1 MEEKPQFKWG
11 VVLVSCIAI
20 FIIVLDS
27 SAMNVAISAVVV
39 DLHTDL
45 STIQALIAIYA
56 LTMASLMLAG
66 SKLQDVLG
74 RKKTF
79 FIGVIVY
86 GIGTT
91 TATLSINVFMLL
103 IGWSLLEGIG
113 AALMLP
119 ATTTMVS
126 AAYEGKDRLTAF
138 GIWGGIAALG
148 AAIGPLYGGALTSF
162 ATWRLIFAFELLGVL
177 AVIVMRSYLRE
188 SKPRL
193 AWRDIDLG
201 GVVLSV
207 IALFSLVFG
216 ILLLGSPQYWQLV
229 PLFIVV
235 GLIVFAAFLL
245 WQRRRISHDAEPLL
259 DISMLK
265 NRLYVLGNAASAI
278 QQIAFA
284 GVLFILPVFLL
295 QVTRVSAFMTGVAL
309 LPLSVAIF
317 VLSLTGGR
325 LSSIVRPK
333 VVILV
338 AFLISAAGA
347 YLLSNVFSQSTQI
360 VDIIPGTVIFGLG
373 VGLLLSQ
380 LTNLTMSAVRKDQ
393 EIDASGFL
401 NTAKNLGYSVGTALV
416 GAILLVGIFN
426 GLVAG
431 ISTSTLVSNG
441 TTQAQIQQNLYAYAQ
456 NMQTSAPP
464 SIPQNLIPE
473 AQRIVDSTISS
484 AMHLTFVSLALI
496 LLLGFVIVLFLP
508 RQAK

>member
-79 FIGVIVY
+79 LIGVIVY

-91 TATLSINVFMLL
+91 TATLSVNVIMLL

-188 SKPRL
+188 SKPHL
-193 AWRDIDLG
+193 AWRDIDLV

-207 IALFSLVFG
+207 VALFSLVFG
-216 ILLLGSPQYWQLV
+216 ILLLGSPQVLATRALV
-229 PLFIVV
+229 H
-235 GLIVFAAFLL
+235 
-245 WQRRRISHDAEPLL
+245 S
-259 DISMLK
+259 
-265 NRLYVLGNAASAI
+265 
-278 QQIAFA
+278 
-284 GVLFILPVFLL
+284 
-295 QVTRVSAFMTGVAL
+295 
-309 LPLSVAIF
+309 
-317 VLSLTGGR
+317 GR
-325 LSSIVRPK
+325 LHRFRRLPPLAEAAHK
-333 VVILV
+333 PPRRAV
-338 AFLISAAGA
+338 A
-347 YLLSNVFSQSTQI
+347 
-360 VDIIPGTVIFGLG
+360 
-373 VGLLLSQ
+373 
-380 LTNLTMSAVRKDQ
+380 RH
-393 EIDASGFL
+393 L
-401 NTAKNLGYSVGTALV
+401 NAQKP
-416 GAILLVGIFN
+416 
-426 GLVAG
+426 
-431 ISTSTLVSNG
+431 TLC
-441 TTQAQIQQNLYAYAQ
+441 LR
-456 NMQTSAPP
+456 
-464 SIPQNLIPE
+464 
-473 AQRIVDSTISS
+473 QR
-484 AMHLTFVSLALI
+484 
-496 LLLGFVIVLFLP
+496 G
-508 RQAK
+508 

>member
-1 MEEKPQFKWG
+1 
-11 VVLVSCIAI
+11 
-20 FIIVLDS
+20 
-27 SAMNVAISAVVV
+27 MNVAISAVVV

-56 LTMASLMLAG
+56 LTTASLMLAG

-74 RKKTF
+74 MKKTF
-79 FIGVIVY
+79 LIGLIVY

-91 TATLSINVFMLL
+91 TATLSVNVIMLL

-207 IALFSLVFG
+207 AALFSLVFG

-229 PLFIVV
+229 PLFIGV

-245 WQRRRISHDAEPLL
+245 WQRRRISHDVEPLL

-278 QQIAFA
+278 QQIACRRA
-284 GVLFILPVFLL
+284 VYPP
-295 QVTRVSAFMTGVAL
+295 R
-309 LPLSVAIF
+309 
-317 VLSLTGGR
+317 
-325 LSSIVRPK
+325 
-333 VVILV
+333 
-338 AFLISAAGA
+338 ISAASHSRERLYDRRRLA
-347 YLLSNVFSQSTQI
+347 
-360 VDIIPGTVIFGLG
+360 PH
-373 VGLLLSQ
+373 VGR
-380 LTNLTMSAVRKDQ
+380 NFR
-393 EIDASGFL
+393 
-401 NTAKNLGYSVGTALV
+401 
-416 GAILLVGIFN
+416 AIAHRGQ
-426 GLVAG
+426 
-431 ISTSTLVSNG
+431 TLVYS
-441 TTQAQIQQNLYAYAQ
+441 TTQDRHPRRI
-456 NMQTSAPP
+456 SDFCCSRVPF
-464 SIPQNLIPE
+464 E
-473 AQRIVDSTISS
+473 QR
-484 AMHLTFVSLALI
+484 F
-496 LLLGFVIVLFLP
+496 
-508 RQAK
+508 

>member
-79 FIGVIVY
+79 FIGLIVY

-91 TATLSINVFMLL
+91 TATLSVNVFMLL

-177 AVIVMRSYLRE
+177 AVLLMRSFLHE
-188 SKPRL
+188 STPRL
-193 AWRDIDLG
+193 TWSDIDLG

-207 IALFSLVFG
+207 TALFCLVFG
-216 ILLLGSPQYWQLV
+216 ILLLGSPQVLATRARV
-229 PLFIVV
+229 HSRRPHRFCRLPPL
-235 GLIVFAAFLL
+235 
-245 WQRRRISHDAEPLL
+245 AEATHKPPRGALARHL
-259 DISMLK
+259 
-265 NRLYVLGNAASAI
+265 SA
-278 QQIAFA
+278 Q
-284 GVLFILPVFLL
+284 
-295 QVTRVSAFMTGVAL
+295 
-309 LPLSVAIF
+309 
-317 VLSLTGGR
+317 
-325 LSSIVRPK
+325 K
-333 VVILV
+333 
-338 AFLISAAGA
+338 
-347 YLLSNVFSQSTQI
+347 
-360 VDIIPGTVIFGLG
+360 
-373 VGLLLSQ
+373 
-380 LTNLTMSAVRKDQ
+380 
-393 EIDASGFL
+393 
-401 NTAKNLGYSVGTALV
+401 
-416 GAILLVGIFN
+416 
-426 GLVAG
+426 
-431 ISTSTLVSNG
+431 STL
-441 TTQAQIQQNLYAYAQ
+441 Y
-456 NMQTSAPP
+456 
-464 SIPQNLIPE
+464 
-473 AQRIVDSTISS
+473 
-484 AMHLTFVSLALI
+484 
-496 LLLGFVIVLFLP
+496 LG
-508 RQAK
+508 QCG

>member
-11 VVLVSCIAI
+11 VVLVSCIGI

-27 SAMNVAISAVVV
+27 SAMNVAISAVIV

-79 FIGVIVY
+79 LIGVIVY

-91 TATLSINVFMLL
+91 TATLSVNVFMLL

-148 AAIGPLYGGALTSF
+148 AAVGPLYGGVLTSF
-162 ATWRLIFAFELLGVL
+162 ASWRLIFAFELLGIL

-207 IALFSLVFG
+207 TALFCLVFG
-216 ILLLGSPQYWQLV
+216 ILLLGSPQYWQFV

-245 WQRRRISHDAEPLL
+245 WQRRRISHHVEPLL
-259 DISMLK
+259 DILVLK
-265 NRLYVLGNAASAI
+265 NRLYLLGNAASAI

-309 LPLSVAIF
+309 LPTSIAIF

-333 VVILV
+333 VVILIG
-338 AFLISAAGA
+338 FLISAAGA

-380 LTNLTMSAVRKDQ
+380 LTNLTMSAVRRDQ
-393 EIDASGFL
+393 ETDASGFL
-401 NTAKNLGYSVGTALV
+401 NTAKNLGYSVGTALIGV
-416 GAILLVGIFN
+416 LLLVGIFN

-431 ISTSTLVSNG
+431 ISTSTLVSN
-441 TTQAQIQQNLYAYAQ
+441 TTTREQIQQNLYAYAEK
-456 NMQTSAPP
+456 MQTSAPP
-464 SIPQNLIPE
+464 KIPTSLIPE

-484 AMHLTFVSLALI
+484 AMHLTFVSLTLI

-508 RQAK
+508 RQA

>member
-66 SKLQDVLG
+66 SKLQGVLG

-79 FIGVIVY
+79 LIGLIVY

-91 TATLSINVFMLL
+91 TATLSVNVIMLL

-207 IALFSLVFG
+207 AALFSLVFG

-235 GLIVFAAFLL
+235 GLILFAAFLL
-245 WQRRRISHDAEPLL
+245 WQRRRISHHVEPLL
-259 DISMLK
+259 DISVLK

-278 QQIAFA
+278 QQIAFG

-325 LSSIVRPK
+325 LSSVVRPK
-333 VVILV
+333 VVTPRR
-338 AFLISAAGA
+338 ISDFCCRR
-347 YLLSNVFSQSTQI
+347 VPF
-360 VDIIPGTVIFGLG
+360 
-373 VGLLLSQ
+373 
-380 LTNLTMSAVRKDQ
+380 
-393 EIDASGFL
+393 E
-401 NTAKNLGYSVGTALV
+401 
-416 GAILLVGIFN
+416 
-426 GLVAG
+426 
-431 ISTSTLVSNG
+431 
-441 TTQAQIQQNLYAYAQ
+441 
-456 NMQTSAPP
+456 
-464 SIPQNLIPE
+464 
-473 AQRIVDSTISS
+473 QRV
-484 AMHLTFVSLALI
+484 
-496 LLLGFVIVLFLP
+496 
-508 RQAK
+508 

>member
-79 FIGVIVY
+79 LIGVIVY

-91 TATLSINVFMLL
+91 TATLSVNVFMLL

-177 AVIVMRSYLRE
+177 AVLLMRSFLHE

-193 AWRDIDLG
+193 TWREIDLG

-207 IALFSLVFG
+207 TALFSLVFG
-216 ILLLGSPQYWQLV
+216 ILLLGSPQYLATRAAV
-229 PLFIVV
+229 HSGRPHRFCRLPPL
-235 GLIVFAAFLL
+235 AEATHKPP
-245 WQRRRISHDAEPLL
+245 RRA
-259 DISMLK
+259 
-265 NRLYVLGNAASAI
+265 
-278 QQIAFA
+278 
-284 GVLFILPVFLL
+284 
-295 QVTRVSAFMTGVAL
+295 VTRHLSAQ
-309 LPLSVAIF
+309 
-317 VLSLTGGR
+317 
-325 LSSIVRPK
+325 K
-333 VVILV
+333 
-338 AFLISAAGA
+338 
-347 YLLSNVFSQSTQI
+347 
-360 VDIIPGTVIFGLG
+360 
-373 VGLLLSQ
+373 
-380 LTNLTMSAVRKDQ
+380 
-393 EIDASGFL
+393 
-401 NTAKNLGYSVGTALV
+401 
-416 GAILLVGIFN
+416 
-426 GLVAG
+426 
-431 ISTSTLVSNG
+431 STLCLG
-441 TTQAQIQQNLYAYAQ
+441 
-456 NMQTSAPP
+456 
-464 SIPQNLIPE
+464 
-473 AQRIVDSTISS
+473 QR
-484 AMHLTFVSLALI
+484 
-496 LLLGFVIVLFLP
+496 G
-508 RQAK
+508 

>member
-1 MEEKPQFKWG
+1 MEEKPRFKWG

-79 FIGVIVY
+79 LIGLIVY

-91 TATLSINVFMLL
+91 TATLSVNVIMLL

-188 SKPRL
+188 SKPHL

-207 IALFSLVFG
+207 VALFSLVFG
-216 ILLLGSPQYWQLV
+216 ILLLGSPQVLATRALV
-229 PLFIVV
+229 HSGRPHPFRRLPS
-235 GLIVFAAFLL
+235 LAEAAHKP
-245 WQRRRISHDAEPLL
+245 RRRA
-259 DISMLK
+259 
-265 NRLYVLGNAASAI
+265 
-278 QQIAFA
+278 
-284 GVLFILPVFLL
+284 
-295 QVTRVSAFMTGVAL
+295 VTR
-309 LPLSVAIF
+309 
-317 VLSLTGGR
+317 
-325 LSSIVRPK
+325 
-333 VVILV
+333 
-338 AFLISAAGA
+338 
-347 YLLSNVFSQSTQI
+347 YLN
-360 VDIIPGTVIFGLG
+360 
-373 VGLLLSQ
+373 
-380 LTNLTMSAVRKDQ
+380 A
-393 EIDASGFL
+393 
-401 NTAKNLGYSVGTALV
+401 
-416 GAILLVGIFN
+416 
-426 GLVAG
+426 
-431 ISTSTLVSNG
+431 
-441 TTQAQIQQNLYAYAQ
+441 
-456 NMQTSAPP
+456 
-464 SIPQNLIPE
+464 
-473 AQRIVDSTISS
+473 
-484 AMHLTFVSLALI
+484 
-496 LLLGFVIVLFLP
+496 
-508 RQAK
+508 